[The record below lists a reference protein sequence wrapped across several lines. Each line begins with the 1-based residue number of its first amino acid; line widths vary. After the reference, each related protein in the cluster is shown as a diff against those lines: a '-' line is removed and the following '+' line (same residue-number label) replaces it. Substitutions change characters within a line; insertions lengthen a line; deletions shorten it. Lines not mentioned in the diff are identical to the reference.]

1 LLSAS
6 EYQGIAPQHA
16 PSIARDVA
24 PIRPLRQSSSMAK
37 QTRDPKLAASV
48 LAKAADLNEKVDDLS
63 LSGIDGSLHAP
74 DVDCERRDVE

>member
-1 LLSAS
+1 
-6 EYQGIAPQHA
+6 
-16 PSIARDVA
+16 
-24 PIRPLRQSSSMAK
+24 MAK